1 MEGSRT
7 GRSTGVA
14 PADPRALFER
24 AGLPINS
31 AVAWHNR
38 FSRHREFQARRRS
51 ERQILAHRCYPDR
64 EASRKPQRNV
74 EQKRAADIII
84 SSCRRARE
92 GFLQRHA
99 DTVYRKLTGNLAK
112 FVRIDYLAYDA
123 GKLVP
128 GLTPTREQVDA
139 ECTLMQ
145 SDKDGVE
152 VDQGIF
158 LAQVLAVPAAGMHLC
173 KSTPLPKPEAIERS
187 DEFAKHGVINFG
199 PTKIERQGKA
209 AVVTVCNPRFL
220 NAEDDDTLDDTET
233 AADIAMLDPASEIWV
248 LRGDVVDHLKY
259 RGRRIF
265 SAGF

>member
-14 PADPRALFER
+14 PADPRACFER

-31 AVAWHNR
+31 AVAWHKSGFR
-38 FSRHREFQARRRS
+38 VTGSFKRDAAASAKYWRTGA
-51 ERQILAHRCYPDR
+51 ILIAKLP
-64 EASRKPQRNV
+64 SKPQRNV

-112 FVRIDYLAYDA
+112 FVRIDDLAYDA

-128 GLTPTREQVDA
+128 GLTPTRKQVDA

-158 LAQVLAVPAAGMHLC
+158 LAQV
-173 KSTPLPKPEAIERS
+173 
-187 DEFAKHGVINFG
+187 
-199 PTKIERQGKA
+199 
-209 AVVTVCNPRFL
+209 
-220 NAEDDDTLDDTET
+220 
-233 AADIAMLDPASEIWV
+233 
-248 LRGDVVDHLKY
+248 
-259 RGRRIF
+259 
-265 SAGF
+265 